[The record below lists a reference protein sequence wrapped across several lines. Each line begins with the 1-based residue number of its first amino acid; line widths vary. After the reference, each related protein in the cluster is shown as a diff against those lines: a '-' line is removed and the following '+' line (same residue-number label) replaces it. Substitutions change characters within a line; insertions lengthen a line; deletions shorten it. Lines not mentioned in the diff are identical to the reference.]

1 MAGGTTPRAV
11 VRGEKLRTL
20 MVVALLGMV
29 ASGCSPRLSE
39 EECFKLLDH
48 YTDKQ
53 IDQARPSTRS
63 AERSILLEQARA
75 RASTDPEF
83 ATCRTEVSRS
93 AYDCAMAAGSADAI
107 ERCLL

>member
-1 MAGGTTPRAV
+1 MSLSVGV
-11 VRGEKLRTL
+11 VRAGAGWVTGRVL
-20 MVVALLGMV
+20 MV
-29 ASGCSPRLSE
+29 ASCAGLLLSGCGPSLSQ
-39 EECFKLLDH
+39 EECFKLLEH

-63 AERSILLEQARA
+63 ADRSVLLDQARA
-75 RASTDPEF
+75 RAATDPEF
-83 ATCRTEVSRS
+83 ATCRTLSRS